1 MRKERQKRTLQLAL
15 WTWTWVATL
24 AIATFGPIFFWD
36 GNSTWTALAI
46 GFNLLIGILMIL
58 ANRKLF
64 NHYDELERKIH
75 LEVMGLTLGAV
86 VVVGLSYSLLG
97 QSNIISSKAE
107 ISQLILFLGVF
118 HIIVLGINRKRYL

>member
-1 MRKERQKRTLQLAL
+1 
-15 WTWTWVATL
+15 
-24 AIATFGPIFFWD
+24 
-36 GNSTWTALAI
+36 
-46 GFNLLIGILMIL
+46 MIL

-75 LEVMGLTLGAV
+75 LEAMGLTLGAV
-86 VVVGLSYSLLG
+86 VVVGLSFSLLG

-118 HIIVLGINRKRYL
+118 HIIVLRVNRKRYL

>member
-1 MRKERQKRTLQLAL
+1 MKKERQKRTLQLAL

-24 AIATFGPIFFWD
+24 AIATFGPKFFWD
-36 GNSTWTALAI
+36 GNTTWTALAI
-46 GFNLLIGILMIL
+46 GFTLLIGLLMIL

-75 LEVMGLTLGAV
+75 LEATGLTLGAV
-86 VVVGLSYSLLG
+86 VVVGLSFSLLG

-118 HIIVLGINRKRYL
+118 HIIVLRVNRKRYL